1 MTPADAEFGVRRI
14 IVALDGSAHASGAP
28 ETAAALAA
36 RLHAELEG
44 VFVQDI
50 DLARLAALPIGREIQ
65 FLTGR
70 GRDFT
75 ADELDAHNLEQE
87 ACARQAI
94 AAAAARAR
102 VGYAFRVARGQV
114 RAEVLSAAGRADLLI
129 VGIGSASPG
138 GRARLGGT
146 ARAAAEHAPR
156 SVMISRPGT
165 RAMARPLVL
174 CDGSDGAKRALRAAI
189 RVFGAGERG
198 LAVLIDSADAGR
210 AKAVRRDVESELA
223 PAGVKHGFL
232 SSANPA
238 PDQLCRLAAQAGT
251 DVLVIAADPRIIA
264 GERRLRVLVS
274 IACPVLLVR

>member
-1 MTPADAEFGVRRI
+1 MTPSDAAFGVRRI
-14 IVALDGSAHASGAP
+14 VVALDGSAHASGAP

-36 RLHAELEG
+36 RLQAELEG

-87 ACARQAI
+87 ACARRVI
-94 AAAAARAR
+94 AAAAARER

-114 RAEVLSAAGRADLLI
+114 DAEVLSAAGQADLLI
-129 VGIGSASPG
+129 VGIGSVGPG

-156 SVMISRPGT
+156 SVMISKPGT
-165 RAMARPLVL
+165 RMIARPLVFH
-174 CDGSDGAKRALRAAI
+174 DGSDGAKRALQAAI
-189 RVFGAGERG
+189 RIFGAGERG

-210 AKAVRRDVESELA
+210 AEALCRDIESELGT
-223 PAGVKHGFL
+223 AGVKHRFL

-238 PDQLCRLAAQAGT
+238 PDRLCRLAAQAGA
-251 DVLVIAADPRIIA
+251 DVLVIAADSRIIA
-264 GERRLRVLVS
+264 GERRFRVLES
-274 IACPVLLVR
+274 IACPVMLVR